1 MQFKYEAVTKRG
13 EPQFGTVE
21 SNDLVKA
28 LEVLHNHNLIVLKIN
43 VMNTGGLNIK
53 MPFIKKAN
61 IKDLVIFSRQ
71 LSTLLE
77 SKVSLIQA
85 LRTLVKQTSKESFKD
100 VIFAMAV
107 AVEGGTAFSGALEM
121 YPDIFSNFYVS
132 IVKSGEASGN
142 LDSTLVYLADH
153 LEKQYD
159 LESKVKGAMTYP
171 ALILSVFMVIGFIMM
186 TFVLPKMLSVF
197 SNSTQELPIITRFL
211 IALSAFL
218 TSYWWMVV
226 LGVFGLAILVISFS
240 KTAYG
245 KRKIDIIKL
254 NLPILG
260 PLFQKIY
267 IARFSENLS
276 MLIKGG
282 LPIVQA
288 LKISAEV
295 IGNEI
300 YREIIYKTVD
310 GVKAGEQIGMVLATY
325 PIIPPIV
332 SNMITIGERTG
343 RIDYVLKNLSK
354 FYTREVDNSVDSLA
368 SIIEPFMIVFLGIA
382 VAILVAGVLLP
393 IYNMTGEM

>member
-21 SNDLVKA
+21 SNDLIKA

-43 VMNTGGLNIK
+43 ALNTGGLNIK
-53 MPFIKKAN
+53 IPFIKKAN

-142 LDSTLVYLADH
+142 LDSTLIYLADH

-171 ALILSVFMVIGFIMM
+171 ALILSVFLIIGFIMM

-226 LGVFGLAILVISFS
+226 LAVFGAVILVISFS
-240 KTAYG
+240 RTAYG
-245 KRKIDIIKL
+245 KRKIDMLKL

-300 YREIIYKTVD
+300 YKEIIYKTVD
-310 GVKAGEQIGMVLATY
+310 GVKAGEQIGMVLAAY

-368 SIIEPFMIVFLGIA
+368 SIIEPFLIVFLGIA

>member
-1 MQFKYEAVTKRG
+1 MQFKYEAVTKQG
-13 EPQFGTVE
+13 EPQFGAVE
-21 SNDLVKA
+21 SNDLNKA
-28 LEVLHNHNLIVLKIN
+28 LEILHNHGLIVLKIN
-43 VMNTGGLNIK
+43 SVKKSEFSFKI
-53 MPFIKKAN
+53 PFFKKAG

-71 LSTLLE
+71 MATLLE

-100 VIFAMAV
+100 VIFTMAV
-107 AVEGGTAFSGALEM
+107 AVEGGTAFSEALGM
-121 YPDIFSNFYVS
+121 YPDIFSDFYRS

-171 ALILSVFMVIGFIMM
+171 ALILSVFLIIGFVMM

-197 SNSTQELPIITRFL
+197 SNSSQELPIITKFL

-218 TSYWWMVV
+218 TGYWWMVILAV
-226 LGVFGLAILVISFS
+226 LGLIFSIVSFA
-240 KTAYG
+240 KTKYG
-245 KRKIDIIKL
+245 QRKIDALKL
-254 NLPILG
+254 KLPILG
-260 PLFQKIY
+260 PIFQKIY

-282 LPIVQA
+282 LPIVKA
-288 LKISAEV
+288 LQISADV

-300 YREIIYKTVD
+300 YKEIILKTVE
-310 GVKAGEQIGMVLATY
+310 GVKSGEQIGMIMAAY
-325 PIIPPIV
+325 PAIPPIV

-343 RIDYVLKNLSK
+343 RIEYVLKNLSK
-354 FYTREVDNSVDSLA
+354 FYTREVDNSVSSLS
-368 SIIEPFMIVFLGIA
+368 SIIEPFLIVFLGIA